1 MFEAAVGC
9 GYTHPFTN
17 DTVVSKLRNTLHIAI
32 RFLAKLSLCPA
43 LTLFSRVVVLAGVLS
58 RKSCKN

>member
-9 GYTHPFTN
+9 GSTYPFTN

-32 RFLAKLSLCPA
+32 RYLAKLSLCSA
-43 LTLFSRVVVLAGVLS
+43 LTFFSRVVVLAGVVS
-58 RKSCKN
+58 